1 MKIIIMLLS
10 IVSFG
15 ANAALF
21 SSNLYNV
28 TCYMSRSV
36 TITYENVRVN
46 TNSRHTYLISVR
58 GDNGR
63 DKEIRIPVSRCIV
76 EEVK

>member
-1 MKIIIMLLS
+1 MKIIVLLLS
-10 IVSFG
+10 MVSFG
-15 ANAALF
+15 ANAAVF
-21 SSNLYNV
+21 RSNLYKV

-58 GDNGR
+58 GNNGR

-76 EEVK
+76 DEVK